1 MTDNH
6 EHDSGVGPESAPG
19 DRIRIPIVEE
29 RIHLEKQKVETGRV
43 RVTSR
48 VVSETQPVHET
59 LATVRVQ
66 VERVPVDR
74 VVTEAPPV
82 RTEGNRTIIPVTEEV
97 LVKCIRVTEEIH
109 LVEERTE
116 SPFENEVTLRRTEVD
131 VARD

>member
-6 EHDSGVGPESAPG
+6 EHDPGAGSEGGPG
-19 DRIRIPIVEE
+19 DRVRIPIVEE
-29 RIHLEKQKVETGRV
+29 RIDLEKQKVETGRV

-48 VVSETQPVHET
+48 VVSDTQPVHET
-59 LATVRVQ
+59 LATVRVH
-66 VERVPVDR
+66 VENVPVDR
-74 VVTEAPPV
+74 IVTEAPPV

-97 LVKCIRVTEEIH
+97 LVKCIRVIEEIH

-116 SPFENEVTLRRTEVD
+116 SSFDDEVTLRRTEVD